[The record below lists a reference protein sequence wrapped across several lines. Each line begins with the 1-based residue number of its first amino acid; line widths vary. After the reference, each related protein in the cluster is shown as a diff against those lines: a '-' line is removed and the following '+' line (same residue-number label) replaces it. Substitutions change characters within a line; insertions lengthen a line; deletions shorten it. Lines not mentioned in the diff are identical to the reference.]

1 MGLKYSNIAYNMMIA
16 QMNFIFIFI
25 VLLTI
30 TIKKVFLI
38 CGQKKYFILKL
49 KELKIDFLVCDF

>member
-1 MGLKYSNIAYNMMIA
+1 MGLKYCNIAYNIMIA

-30 TIKKVFLI
+30 TIENV
-38 CGQKKYFILKL
+38 
-49 KELKIDFLVCDF
+49 FLVCG